1 MSVVEAREL
10 SDVRIVETRD
20 ESLKGAMMVVGFPTH
35 GLVGS
40 VAASYLVHA
49 LDMSLVAYIT
59 SEEFPPTVIMEEGVV
74 NAPVRLY
81 ASKLVCGVDRSCDQL
96 VVVIADIQPPV
107 GMLNHLGRAL
117 LDWAEAKG
125 IQLVIAIE
133 GQPIDSDIHGDARV
147 VAMANRAAAPLLE
160 RYAFQAANGVVTG
173 LAGGIML
180 GAIGRVTPV
189 LCLVAQAHKDY
200 PDARAA
206 AKVIET
212 VNPLVPLIVL
222 DTKPLREKARQIEAE
237 VRKTLQ
243 QTRESVSKM
252 RAAETEGPGEMYR

>member
-1 MSVVEAREL
+1 MAGRGGVAVV
-10 SDVRIVETRD
+10 DTRD
-20 ESLKGAMMVVGFPTH
+20 ESLRGAMMVVGFPTH

-49 LDMSLVAYIT
+49 LDMEPIAYVT
-59 SEEFPPTVIMEEGVV
+59 SEAFPPTVVMEEGVV
-74 NAPVRLY
+74 CAPVRLY

-96 VVVIADIQPPV
+96 VVTIADIQPPV
-107 GMLNHLGRAL
+107 DLLNVLGRAL

-125 IQLVIAIE
+125 IHLVVAIE
-133 GQPIDSDIHGDARV
+133 GQPLEGEVGADARI

-160 RYAFQAANGVVTG
+160 KYRFPAANGVVTG
-173 LAGGIML
+173 FAGGLLL
-180 GAIGRVTPV
+180 GAIDRSTPV

-212 VNPLVPLIVL
+212 VNPLVPLISL
-222 DTKPLREKARQIEAE
+222 DTKPLREKAKQIEAE
-237 VRKTLQ
+237 VRENLR
-243 QTRESVSKM
+243 QTKQSMATMREASP
-252 RAAETEGPGEMYR
+252 AGAGEMYR

>member
-1 MSVVEAREL
+1 MVAEL
-10 SDVRIVETRD
+10 AVGADVRIVDTRD

-40 VAASYLVHA
+40 VAASYLVHS
-49 LDMSLVAYIT
+49 LDMAPIAYMA

-74 NAPVRLY
+74 SAPVRFY
-81 ASKLVCGVDRSCDQL
+81 ASKLVCGIEGSCDQL
-96 VVVIADIQPPV
+96 VVCLSDIQPPV
-107 GMLNHLGRAL
+107 QMLHRLGRVL
-117 LDWAEAKG
+117 LDWAERKG
-125 IQLVIAIE
+125 IQFVVAVE
-133 GQPIDSDIHGDARV
+133 GQPIENEVQGDARV

-160 RYAFQAANGVVTG
+160 RYGFQAANGVVTG
-173 LAGGIML
+173 LAGGLLL
-180 GAIGRVTPV
+180 GAIQRVTPV

-212 VNPLVPLIVL
+212 INPLVPLLVL

-243 QTRESVSKM
+243 QTKKSMSRMREGE
-252 RAAETEGPGEMYR
+252 AEGPGEMYR